1 VGAEQAEQAEQEAG
15 AREEEQATMDP
26 VGTQAARVQR
36 VANIAPSL

>member
-1 VGAEQAEQAEQEAG
+1 MGAEQEQAEPAG
-15 AREEEQATMDP
+15 ATEAEQATMDP